1 MCSNL
6 NFQLSAALARRLSS
20 IAAALSILLASYNA
34 MSLPEDWEQTMVI
47 QSDRAELDRKTGMV
61 IYEGDVELTQ
71 GTLKIQSDRLM
82 AIMDGNHLKQA
93 VAEGSP
99 ARYEQQV
106 TPERPITRATA
117 SRIDFYSDSREVT
130 FQGNATLTQE
140 DNLFSGEHIRYELE
154 NERVTAS
161 GQLPNAS
168 PSEPGS
174 EGENERIRVIIQPQ
188 PAAPVP
194 LSTSE
199 AAPSPSAT
207 EPEKGEL

>member
-1 MCSNL
+1 
-6 NFQLSAALARRLSS
+6 
-20 IAAALSILLASYNA
+20 
-34 MSLPEDWEQTMVI
+34 MVI

-82 AIMDGNHLKQA
+82 AIMDGNRLKQA

-106 TPERPITRATA
+106 TQDRPVTRATA

-130 FQGNATLTQE
+130 FKGNATLAQE

-161 GQLPNAS
+161 GHPPNAA
-168 PSEPGS
+168 PPEQGTEGS
-174 EGENERIRVIIQPQ
+174 NERIRVIIQPQ
-188 PAAPVP
+188 QATPNPA
-194 LSTSE
+194 STPE
-199 AAPSPSAT
+199 AASSPSAT
-207 EPEKGEL
+207 EPEEGGS